1 MTHKMFTKSA
11 FKQAL
16 ICPASMKYYH
26 DSDEYAN
33 QNNNDDFLQAL
44 ADGGNQAGN
53 LAKVYYGIA
62 QGSAN
67 DIDVLDYDTA
77 KSRTDDLMRL
87 DEVNIAEADFS
98 WKNCFVR
105 ADIIEKKVKV
115 VNLIDVTA
123 ECVNQYLRFDGYGR
137 NRVERD
143 DTADN
148 FIGESHVLVPF
159 LVDDVCTRIINWET
173 GEQKETMGCTFKE
186 FVDEMLERYAKEN
199 WSSPIV
205 SDRCFKCPFFSSE
218 KTAGMKDGRE
228 ECWKKAKN
236 FTEDDFAKRR
246 ILQVAFASGNDK
258 MLEPF
263 RKNIRGEADID
274 PDGLRAEMNGEIDDK
289 GMRPN
294 EKVLFHFTHYIIEA
308 DGTIRHEGQRLHFP
322 VCNP

>member
-1 MTHKMFTKSA
+1 
-11 FKQAL
+11 
-16 ICPASMKYYH
+16 
-26 DSDEYAN
+26 
-33 QNNNDDFLQAL
+33 
-44 ADGGNQAGN
+44 
-53 LAKVYYGIA
+53 
-62 QGSAN
+62 
-67 DIDVLDYDTA
+67 
-77 KSRTDDLMRL
+77 
-87 DEVNIAEADFS
+87 
-98 WKNCFVR
+98 
-105 ADIIEKKVKV
+105 
-115 VNLIDVTA
+115 
-123 ECVNQYLRFDGYGR
+123 
-137 NRVERD
+137 
-143 DTADN
+143 
-148 FIGESHVLVPF
+148 
-159 LVDDVCTRIINWET
+159 
-173 GEQKETMGCTFKE
+173 MGCTFKE

-274 PDGLRAEMNGEIDDK
+274 PDGLRAEMNGETDDK

-308 DGTIRHEGQRLHFP
+308 DGTNRHEGQRIHIP
-322 VCNP
+322 VCTT

>member
-1 MTHKMFTKSA
+1 MFTKSA
-11 FKQAL
+11 FRQAL
-16 ICPASMKYYH
+16 TCPASMKFYH

-44 ADGGNQAGN
+44 ADGGNQAGD

-77 KSRTDDLMRL
+77 K
-87 DEVNIAEADFS
+87 
-98 WKNCFVR
+98 
-105 ADIIEKKVKV
+105 
-115 VNLIDVTA
+115 
-123 ECVNQYLRFDGYGR
+123 CVNQYLRFDGYGR

-143 DTADN
+143 DTADTL
-148 FIGESHVLVPF
+148 IGESHVLKAF
-159 LVDDVCTRIINWET
+159 SVDDVCTRIINGET
-173 GEQKETMGCTFKE
+173 GEQMETMGCTFKE

-236 FTEDDFAKRR
+236 FIEDYFAKRR

-274 PDGLRAEMNGEIDDK
+274 TEGLRAEMNGEIDDK

-294 EKVLFHFTHYIIEA
+294 EQVLFHFTHYIIEA